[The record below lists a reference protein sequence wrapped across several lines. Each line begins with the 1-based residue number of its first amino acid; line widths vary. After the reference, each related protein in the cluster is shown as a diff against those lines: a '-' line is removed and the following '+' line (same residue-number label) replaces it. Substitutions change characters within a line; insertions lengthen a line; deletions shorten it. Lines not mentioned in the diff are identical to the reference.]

1 MQRGFGMIEDREE
14 SVEPSFDV
22 PPPSSTLSGSI
33 DSEVP
38 YDTMAKQGRRFV
50 WNAQPAEMIAQVMGE
65 DAMDVIRVYVGLES
79 AETDV
84 ERVELAMRELD
95 RTQAFD
101 REWLLIVCPPAPA
114 T

>member
-1 MQRGFGMIEDREE
+1 MIEDREE

-38 YDTMAKQGRRFV
+38 YDTLSKQGRRFV
-50 WNAQPAEMIAQVMGE
+50 WNAQPAEMITQVMGE

-79 AETDV
+79 AETDDGAG
-84 ERVELAMRELD
+84 RARNARA
-95 RTQAFD
+95 RTYAAPS
-101 REWLLIVCPPAPA
+101 IVSGCSSTCRPAPD